1 MRARSF
7 VVRDVQL
14 QYAAQSRCTED
25 DDMVEALPPD
35 RPDEQFGVRV
45 LPRRTWGCEDAVSI
59 ADAVFAQAV
68 NA

>member
-1 MRARSF
+1 
-7 VVRDVQL
+7 
-14 QYAAQSRCTED
+14 
-25 DDMVEALPPD
+25 MVEALPPD